1 MAYAKVYWLI
11 TVRRNRWGWYNTPAT
26 LDDHTPSAAEDWIYE
41 RVTAPF
47 KKVNCRRIQLVF
59 SNQLW
64 CALPVKL
71 MWWTSFPETGDLDG
85 GTGQWFLFYEIL
97 GASWDIYAS
106 SFVRY
111 VRLREICAPPLKSA
125 ISCFTPTWIGNN
137 LPWNDKEQ
145 VLQRLKDTI
154 NSFGNLV
161 YINLKRALWNF
172 TTFIACAKLLS
183 SCNNVKYS
191 SKAKYCIIN
200 ILTWEP
206 IQIEANTERK

>member
-47 KKVNCRRIQLVF
+47 KKVNCRRIQSEF

-97 GASWDIYAS
+97 GASWDMLPLLWDMWG
-106 SFVRY
+106 FVRY
-111 VRLREICAPPLKSA
+111 VHLHLS
-125 ISCFTPTWIGNN
+125 
-137 LPWNDKEQ
+137 
-145 VLQRLKDTI
+145 LQ
-154 NSFGNLV
+154 LV
-161 YINLKRALWNF
+161 ASHLHGLG
-172 TTFIACAKLLS
+172 TACHEMTKNRCCS
-183 SCNNVKYS
+183 VWR
-191 SKAKYCIIN
+191 
-200 ILTWEP
+200 T
-206 IQIEANTERK
+206 Q